1 MEGTQD
7 PDLVE
12 VSAAHEHEKRK
23 RAKTNTTASYETGA
37 VDSMSKRT
45 RRLRDASAAAS
56 SDGGANGDARN
67 LCIPRHTA
75 TKHYRNSRIRHGM
88 EDSEIIQRRQGDEL
102 DTSAALRS
110 EQCTSGHASSNT
122 EHWDNTFRR
131 FSMLYQ
137 HNFQNK
143 MRPPGD
149 EEALHTDD
157 QRKDTATIKHKPV
170 QMMQPAQKRQRCEG
184 DIKGTTRDRCNRCCW

>member
-1 MEGTQD
+1 MF
-7 PDLVE
+7 P
-12 VSAAHEHEKRK
+12 H
-23 RAKTNTTASYETGA
+23 SYFCP
-37 VDSMSKRT
+37 
-45 RRLRDASAAAS
+45 
-56 SDGGANGDARN
+56 RN

-102 DTSAALRS
+102 DTNAAFRS
-110 EQCTSGHASSNT
+110 EHCTSGHASANT
-122 EHWDNTFRR
+122 EHWDNTLRR

-143 MRPPGD
+143 MRRPGD
-149 EEALHTDD
+149 EQALHTDD

-170 QMMQPAQKRQRCEG
+170 PMMQPAQKRQRCEG